1 MAASSSHPR
10 VSVALGT
17 YRSGKFLRAQLL
29 SILNQT
35 LPVLEVLIS
44 DDGSGDGTLELVE
57 AVARD
62 HPLGDRVRVVAHHR
76 AGGVA
81 RNFARAIAECRGDV
95 IALSDHDD
103 VWLPHK
109 IETLVRAITGLGLVF
124 SDAWIIDADGHRT
137 GGTLFGAYDI
147 GEDEL
152 ASIERGDA
160 LAVLDA
166 RNVVTGA
173 TVLVN
178 GDLARRAM
186 PVGTSWVHDEWLAYL
201 AAATQGVGVVREP
214 LIEYRVH
221 GSNEI
226 GVPQRT
232 PVGEFVHGLR
242 AGSARYK
249 MHRDRTLALL
259 RRLRELD
266 ATPAAIDSVYSRL
279 AFDNA
284 RLRYPAL
291 PWRRRGHIN
300 DRARLG
306 DYERFVLSSR
316 SERWRDLLQ
325 RP

>member
-1 MAASSSHPR
+1 MAASDSPPS

-17 YRSGKFLRAQLL
+17 YRSGKYLRAQLL

-35 LPVLEVLIS
+35 LPVLEVVVS
-44 DDGSGDGTLELVE
+44 DDGSGDDTLELIDGITH
-57 AVARD
+57 D

-81 RNFARAIAECRGDV
+81 KNFGRAIAECRGDV

-103 VWLPHK
+103 LWLPHK
-109 IETLVRAITGLGLVF
+109 IETLVTAIAGCGLAF
-124 SDAWIIDADGHRT
+124 SDGWIIDAKGIRT

-147 GEDEL
+147 GEEEL
-152 ASIERGDA
+152 ASIEKGDA
-160 LAVLDA
+160 LTVLDS

-173 TVLVN
+173 TVLV
-178 GDLARRAM
+178 DADFARRAM

-201 AAATQGVGVVREP
+201 AAATQGVNVVREP

-221 GSNEI
+221 DSNEI

-232 PVGEFVHGLR
+232 PVGEFLHGLR

-249 MHRDRTLALL
+249 MHRDRTLAVL
-259 RRLRELD
+259 RRLQELG
-266 ATPAAIDSVYSRL
+266 ASPAAIDSAYARL

-284 RLRYPAL
+284 RLRYPPA
-291 PWRRRGHIN
+291 PWRRRGPIN
-300 DRARLG
+300 DRANLG
-306 DYERFVLSSR
+306 DYERFVPNSR
-316 SERWRDLLQ
+316 AERWRDLLQ